1 MEFSEII
8 AETKRPVLASIRRH
22 LDAKFAYAIDDV
34 AQEVYL
40 RAYRALT
47 KGKLK
52 EQSKLRSYMYTIA
65 KNESLRMNSR
75 CHREELKAERFIEG
89 ERRRWNVAPPQEEG
103 LAEMTA
109 QVIDELR
116 HIPEHYARVVELTLM
131 GFSAREIVERLEIK
145 PGTVKSR
152 LSRGL
157 ALLRE
162 RIVQAA

>member
-8 AETKRPVLASIRRH
+8 AETKRPVLAAIRRH
-22 LDAKFAYAIDDV
+22 LDAKYAYAIDDV

-52 EQSKLRSYMYTIA
+52 EQSKLRSYLYTIA
-65 KNESLRMNSR
+65 KNESLRMNGR
-75 CHREELKAERFIEG
+75 CHREELKAEKFLEG
-89 ERRRWNVAPPQEEG
+89 ERKRWVEAPEAEAN
-103 LAEMTA
+103 LADMTS

-131 GFSAREIVERLEIK
+131 GFTAREIVERLEIK

-162 RIVQAA
+162 RMA

>member
-8 AETKRPVLASIRRH
+8 AETKRPVLAAIRRH
-22 LDAKFAYAIDDV
+22 LDAKYAYAIDDV

-52 EQSKLRSYMYTIA
+52 EQSKLRSYLYTIA
-65 KNESLRMNSR
+65 KNESLRMNGR
-75 CHREELKAERFIEG
+75 CHREELKAEKFLEG
-89 ERRRWNVAPPQEEG
+89 ERKRWVEAPEAEAN
-103 LAEMTA
+103 LAEMTS

-116 HIPEHYARVVELTLM
+116 NIPEHYARVVELTLM
-131 GFSAREIVERLEIK
+131 GFTAREIVERLEIK

-162 RIVQAA
+162 RMA